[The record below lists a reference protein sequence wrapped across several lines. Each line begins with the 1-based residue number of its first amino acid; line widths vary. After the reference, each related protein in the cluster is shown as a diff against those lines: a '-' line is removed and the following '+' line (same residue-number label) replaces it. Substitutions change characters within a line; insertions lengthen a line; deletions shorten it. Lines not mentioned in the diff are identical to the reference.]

1 MAIGK
6 WHLGAHE
13 SQRPLNRG
21 FDEFFG
27 FLTGGHQYFPEL
39 WTLNDISGVDSQ
51 FAAYKTKLLR
61 NDTRIDEQEYL
72 TDALSREAVRFV
84 ERNAEKPFFLYL
96 AYNAPHTPLQA
107 TEKYLSRFSH
117 IENKKRKKYAAMVS
131 SVDDG
136 VGTLLDKLQEMNIH
150 ENTLVFFLSDNGGP
164 YKKNGSNND
173 PLREGKGSLYEGGIR
188 VPFAMRWPAKIKGGR
203 VYDNPIISLDIFAT
217 AINYAGAE
225 SKNALDGV
233 DIVPYILG
241 AKSGVPHDQLFWRQ
255 YDKKAYAVRSGNQK
269 LVKMNNESEELYDL
283 DTDISESNSIDNPAQ
298 HQKLLEASEQWKSQ
312 LMDPIFLGLMQN
324 EEYNELHADRF
335 ELEKY

>member
-1 MAIGK
+1 
-6 WHLGAHE
+6 
-13 SQRPLNRG
+13 
-21 FDEFFG
+21 
-27 FLTGGHQYFPEL
+27 
-39 WTLNDISGVDSQ
+39 
-51 FAAYKTKLLR
+51 
-61 NDTRIDEQEYL
+61 
-72 TDALSREAVRFV
+72 
-84 ERNAEKPFFLYL
+84 
-96 AYNAPHTPLQA
+96 
-107 TEKYLSRFSH
+107 
-117 IENKKRKKYAAMVS
+117 
-131 SVDDG
+131 
-136 VGTLLDKLQEMNIH
+136 
-150 ENTLVFFLSDNGGP
+150 
-164 YKKNGSNND
+164 
-173 PLREGKGSLYEGGIR
+173 
-188 VPFAMRWPAKIKGGR
+188 VPFAMRWPAKIKGGK

-241 AKSGVPHDQLFWRQ
+241 VKSGVPHDQLFWRQ